1 MTPCVVEVGVRVKLG
16 CVKEGER
23 VMMGGGGKDGGAC
36 EEIYF

>member
-16 CVKEGER
+16 CVEGER